1 MKQKIRL
8 RCISDVSTSN
18 DEIEMAEI
26 PLKTE
31 ANEFPQS
38 CLNEMDVDDFL
49 TNIGE
54 FGKSQK
60 LTLFFLSLLMIPA
73 SYQSL
78 LITFIGINPSW
89 ICTNKTIECNLTGVI
104 SVNHR
109 LYNKRCSMKRES
121 WRYEKEIDFSIIS
134 EWDLICDKLT
144 HTYMVNSGAHIGGGI
159 GTIFV
164 GFLSDRYGR
173 KRTLF
178 PTFVVLIAL
187 SFASAFVRDFWTFFV
202 LRILT
207 GFLQG
212 GLYLSLWILMTE
224 LLGPSSRSY
233 SNLVWCSYT
242 IAMCLM
248 ALQSWLVWQWRILV
262 IILTAPYLIFLP
274 TYSFVTE
281 SVRWLRV
288 KGDIVTAE
296 KILRQIAKCNQ
307 KPWPNARLKP
317 ITDQQKEVKASY
329 KDIFYP
335 FNVFLSTFVQ
345 AAIWFSNGSA
355 YYGISLASEHLS
367 DNIYRDFFLISIV
380 DIPSNIIIIWLCNRF
395 GRKWTTV
402 LSTIVGGLFVVMLSF
417 IPSHSGYVG
426 FRVTVAV
433 IAKFCVNLSY
443 GAVYIWSTELFPTSI
458 RSQGLGVCAWAAIL
472 GAAAA
477 PWFSQYLGYVHR
489 SLPFCVMGSI
499 LIISGIFC
507 CVLKETN
514 GKSTAET
521 LSDRNRNIVIDDT
534 MTDAELDYELIARN
548 VENKKIIL

>member
-164 GFLSDRYGR
+164 GFLSD
-173 KRTLF
+173 
-178 PTFVVLIAL
+178 
-187 SFASAFVRDFWTFFV
+187 
-202 LRILT
+202 
-207 GFLQG
+207 
-212 GLYLSLWILMTE
+212 
-224 LLGPSSRSY
+224 
-233 SNLVWCSYT
+233 
-242 IAMCLM
+242 
-248 ALQSWLVWQWRILV
+248 
-262 IILTAPYLIFLP
+262 
-274 TYSFVTE
+274 SFVTE